1 MNLKSLFVGV
11 CAFAYCLSTTPVEAG
26 EFCVPR
32 NVFREPKEPW
42 IRLADTPDR
51 ILLRYSRGDYLCGT
65 APYRPFPDARFKIHG
80 YSMVVARIYEDTTF
94 FMIELPAR

>member
-1 MNLKSLFVGV
+1 MRHATRAAIIV
-11 CAFAYCLSTTPVEAG
+11 CCALVPTSALAG

-32 NVFREPKEPW
+32 NVFHKPKEPW

-51 ILLRYSRGDYLCGT
+51 IKLHYSRGDYLCGIG
-65 APYRPFPDARFKIHG
+65 PYRPFRDARFKIHG
-80 YSMVVARIYEDTTF
+80 YSMVVARIYEDTTY